1 MQLAALLLALLALTP
16 ALAQNPG
23 TRIGYVDMKRLL
35 DNAPQVIEGRKRLE
49 AEFEGKDRQ
58 LKAGEAELAELETHE
73 RRDAAILPKAAAD
86 ALHNKIETLRRTLE
100 RTRKQMSEDLKARL
114 DEEFNRRWPEINDAV
129 IAYAR
134 EQLADFKAGRRKG
147 TMNDQAAELTDDE
160 MKSDFGAYTGGADS
174 GAAARQR
181 YETIRREL
189 SEQLTNAAM
198 NISFGRDEQSA
209 IEQLMNHVQV
219 YTGMI
224 YRGPFFARDLAWALA
239 ERQRRK

>member
-86 ALHNKIETLRRTLE
+86 ALHSQIETLRRTLE

-134 EQLADFKAGRRKG
+134 EQGYDLVIPAPVLYAS
-147 TMNDQAAELTDDE
+147 AAVDITDRVLE
-160 MKSDFGAYTGGADS
+160 RLR
-174 GAAARQR
+174 AAAAKP
-181 YETIRREL
+181 E
-189 SEQLTNAAM
+189 
-198 NISFGRDEQSA
+198 
-209 IEQLMNHVQV
+209 
-219 YTGMI
+219 
-224 YRGPFFARDLAWALA
+224 GPPP
-239 ERQRRK
+239 